1 MVIGFPIACLV
12 LTLVSDITF
21 YATSNEFW
29 ATASF
34 WLLGIGLVMGA
45 LAAGTDLI
53 DVFGDKRVRRLSD
66 TRVHAISIAIALLIS
81 LYNWYTRFEHGSSAV
96 VPAGL
101 VLSIIVVLV
110 LLVAGWK
117 GGEMVFRHSVGV
129 AD

>member
-1 MVIGFPIACLV
+1 MVASQHIA
-12 LTLVSDITF
+12 ITRE
-21 YATSNEFW
+21 SKSPSWNCH
-29 ATASF
+29 
-34 WLLGIGLVMGA
+34 
-45 LAAGTDLI
+45 LARGTGLI

-96 VPAGL
+96 VPTGL